1 MIENA
6 ASSHAICLLSLSGKC
21 FTPYISNESFV
32 HVQCD
37 ISLGSTI
44 QIWKVGSQARVAY
57 DFMFSTSN
65 VEKEDSRLIYMLYSD
80 PYFMKHE
87 SIAQSAFG

>member
-1 MIENA
+1 MIEHA

-44 QIWKVGSQARVAY
+44 QIRKVGSQARVVY
-57 DFMFSTSN
+57 KFIYSTSN
-65 VEKEDSRLIYMLYSD
+65 VEKEGSHLIYMLYSD
-80 PYFMKHE
+80 PCFMKRE
-87 SIAQSAFG
+87 SIAQCAFG